1 MKENDKEMEGFDAT
15 ETDSVDSGEIQ
26 EMPGD
31 ELARVK
37 AELEARTKEAAE
49 NYDRF
54 LRASADLENY
64 KKRAERE
71 KTDCIAF
78 ANENLLAEILPAIDN
93 FERALSHA
101 NSETTLA
108 SLEQGVRLII
118 DQTWGVLKKYGL
130 TEIAALGERFDPS
143 VHHAISH
150 EETADAPVGTVVK
163 EFQKGYMLKGRLLRP
178 SMVAVAKTPDD
189 KPTAH

>member
-1 MKENDKEMEGFDAT
+1 MKENDKEIDDYEAT
-15 ETDSVDSGEIQ
+15 GTDSVDNGEIQ
-26 EMPGD
+26 EMPED

-37 AELEARTKEAAE
+37 AELEAKTKEAAE

-54 LRASADLENY
+54 LRSSADLENY

-71 KTDCIAF
+71 KIDCIAF
-78 ANENLLAEILPAIDN
+78 ANENLLSEILPAIDN

-118 DQTWGVLKKYGL
+118 EQTWGVLKKYGL
-130 TEIAALGERFDPS
+130 TEITALGERFDPS

-150 EETADAPVGTVVK
+150 EETSDAPVGTVVR

-178 SMVAVAKTPDD
+178 SMVAVAKEPEE
-189 KPTAH
+189 KPAAH